1 MNACEARKLV
11 SVCWPCISVE
21 IRVDDF
27 RIREKVFTNIQAWV
41 DTVVLTPVSCPEGVC
56 SAREIDFW
64 CRRELAINSLQ
75 ITYKSDVWDHATRVL
90 TVVEVKLR

>member
-41 DTVVLTPVSCPEGVC
+41 DTVVLTPASCSEGVWGTGN
-56 SAREIDFW
+56 RFLV
-64 CRRELAINSLQ
+64 RRELAINSLQ
-75 ITYKSDVWDHATRVL
+75 ITYKSDVWDHATRVV